1 MNRGFYNAANGMIM
15 NQRKID
21 TYGNNLTNMS
31 TSGYK
36 ADTPVTNTFQKELI
50 LVQNR
55 RKLSGTFEQTYI
67 ERTPTNL
74 DQGSLEYTESKFD
87 VAINGEVYFNVA
99 GFNGQTLLT
108 RNGQWELDGEGYLCA
123 NSSGRI
129 LGNNGEIQ
137 IGTSD
142 FVIDNKGNIIVDG
155 VLIDTLRLSYID
167 SANSDVTKVGAN
179 LFSSENA
186 EEIPEGLKYD
196 IIQGAYERS
205 NIDVNYQMTQLMD
218 AQRLFEANS
227 SILKQMDAIN
237 AKAASEI
244 CRV

>member
-1 MNRGFYNAANGMIM
+1 MNRGFYHAANGMIL

-21 TYGNNLTNMS
+21 TYGNNLTNLS

-36 ADTPVTNTFQKELI
+36 SDTAVTNTFQKEMI

-55 RKLSGTFEQTYI
+55 RKLSGAFQQTYI
-67 ERTPTNL
+67 EKTPTNL
-74 DQGSLEYTESKFD
+74 EQGSLEYTESKFD

-99 GFNGQTLLT
+99 GFNGENMLT
-108 RNGQWELDGEGYLCA
+108 RNGQWELDSEGFLCA
-123 NSSGRI
+123 NNSGRI
-129 LGNNGEIQ
+129 LGNNGEIF

-142 FVIDNKGNIIVDG
+142 FVIDNKGNITISG
-155 VLIDTLRLSYID
+155 QYADTLRLSYMD
-167 SANSDVTKVGAN
+167 SASSDVTKYGAN

-186 EEIPEGLKYD
+186 ADIPDGLEYD

-205 NIDVNYQMTQLMD
+205 NVDSNYEMTRLME
-218 AQRLFEANS
+218 AQRMFEANS
-227 SILKQMDAIN
+227 AILKQMDAIN